1 MHALFCIC
9 KKNKTKGSSC
19 HKDTTE
25 STLFSYFMHPSV
37 FFRPLE
43 SPRGQTWGG
52 WGSQKGCFLWSAWNW
67 GRNGIFEFR
76 SVKRMCL
83 AVWEQFRLRRLQK
96 EAAASLPPITLTRPI
111 WSWNPVTRRS
121 RSSAIHRTRSKLSVL
136 EAVWIDRSKPLKW
149 I

>member
-1 MHALFCIC
+1 MPYSAFV
-9 KKNKTKGSSC
+9 KKTKQ
-19 HKDTTE
+19 KDLHVIKTQLKVRC
-25 STLFSYFMHPSV
+25 SPTLCILQFFSGLWSHHGG
-37 FFRPLE
+37 R
-43 SPRGQTWGG
+43 RGGG